1 MPNRVSIERRVAEN
15 PVDPVSVYNSAT
27 SEKAQQQTR
36 YEIPGVHR
44 VTSAKPS
51 LTASTLR
58 PTIDQRRSSQ
68 THYKPSGVPSSA
80 LSSWDAPDTSQFD
93 TSQVDKPL
101 FKQECMRI
109 VATFL
114 KPNSP
119 KELNL
124 DATVRDAIIRDLTH
138 STHPDIVST
147 LAHLL
152 NMIQLSICMEI
163 CVHLVRIR
171 ISGGV
176 RHARINQPPQVYH
189 AWHFQYQLAETIIS
203 VRRDPVPADAS
214 LNFYS

>member
-1 MPNRVSIERRVAEN
+1 M
-15 PVDPVSVYNSAT
+15 DPVPVYNSAT

-93 TSQVDKPL
+93 TSQVDRPL

-114 KPNSP
+114 RPNSP

-124 DATVRDAIIRDLTH
+124 DAIVRDAIIRDLAH

-152 NMIQLSICMEI
+152 NMIRLSICMGNL
-163 CVHLVRIR
+163 CASSSYTHTR
-171 ISGGV
+171 
-176 RHARINQPPQVYH
+176 RHTTCSNQPVSPG
-189 AWHFQYQLAETIIS
+189 LSRMELPIS
-203 VRRDPVPADAS
+203 IGRNNYISAS
-214 LNFYS
+214 RPCSCRHLP

>member
-15 PVDPVSVYNSAT
+15 SVDPVSVYDSAT
-27 SEKAQQQTR
+27 FEKAHQQTH
-36 YEIPGVHR
+36 YEIPGVHG
-44 VTSAKPS
+44 VTLAKPS

-68 THYKPSGVPSSA
+68 THSKPSGVPSSA
-80 LSSWDAPDTSQFD
+80 PSSWDVPDTSRFG
-93 TSQVDKPL
+93 TSQVDEPL

-124 DATVRDAIIRDLTH
+124 DATVKEAIIRDLAH

-152 NMIQLSICMEI
+152 NMIRLSICMGNL
-163 CVHLVRIR
+163 CASSSYTHT
-171 ISGGV
+171 G
-176 RHARINQPPQVYH
+176 RHTTCSNQPVSQGLSPM
-189 AWHFQYQLAETIIS
+189 ALPIS
-203 VRRDPVPADAS
+203 IGRNNYISAS
-214 LNFYS
+214 